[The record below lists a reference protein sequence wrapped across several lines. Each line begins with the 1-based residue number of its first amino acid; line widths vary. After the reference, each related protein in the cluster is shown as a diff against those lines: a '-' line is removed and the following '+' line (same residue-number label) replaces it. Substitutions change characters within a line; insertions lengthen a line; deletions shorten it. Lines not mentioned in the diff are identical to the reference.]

1 MCSDV
6 HPPLSNKVN
15 PSTSI
20 TTIPSDPKST
30 KISSDKTT
38 ISKSRD
44 LEITRQPLI
53 SSLRSTLPKSVPIS
67 IPSKRTIADRTPPF
81 VPVDMSRKTIGSLKL
96 NKDSDVTS
104 TSNITAPH
112 LDLTQDLNFGL
123 STAPKASPLT
133 TSAPDWFLPIQ
144 AQLNRQEQLI
154 NRQGLRLSQR
164 EDVVVENQR
173 LRTDLALARQEINEL
188 KSRLGSPIPQEQPT
202 PMAEDFPELGTAHS
216 KYATPTTPVART
228 TPRDPPVLAV
238 STPSQPSFLATATRG
253 QTTTDTVVPVKVH
266 RRRNPLTSRQRQ
278 ALARSFMPVSDN
290 QGYQYLYLP
299 TRFREPDA
307 TAILAKSGLKPI
319 TDFDPRAE
327 SCFRNPVFASLTK
340 EQRKEKMVDV
350 CVNS

>member
-1 MCSDV
+1 
-6 HPPLSNKVN
+6 
-15 PSTSI
+15 
-20 TTIPSDPKST
+20 
-30 KISSDKTT
+30 
-38 ISKSRD
+38 
-44 LEITRQPLI
+44 
-53 SSLRSTLPKSVPIS
+53 
-67 IPSKRTIADRTPPF
+67 
-81 VPVDMSRKTIGSLKL
+81 MSRKTIGSLKL

-238 STPSQPSFLATATRG
+238 STPSQPSFPATATRG

-299 TRFREPDA
+299 TRFRER
-307 TAILAKSGLKPI
+307 IS
-319 TDFDPRAE
+319 
-327 SCFRNPVFASLTK
+327 SL
-340 EQRKEKMVDV
+340 RKKL
-350 CVNS
+350 

>member
-133 TSAPDWFLPIQ
+133 TWL
-144 AQLNRQEQLI
+144 
-154 NRQGLRLSQR
+154 
-164 EDVVVENQR
+164 
-173 LRTDLALARQEINEL
+173 
-188 KSRLGSPIPQEQPT
+188 
-202 PMAEDFPELGTAHS
+202 
-216 KYATPTTPVART
+216 
-228 TPRDPPVLAV
+228 
-238 STPSQPSFLATATRG
+238 
-253 QTTTDTVVPVKVH
+253 
-266 RRRNPLTSRQRQ
+266 
-278 ALARSFMPVSDN
+278 
-290 QGYQYLYLP
+290 
-299 TRFREPDA
+299 
-307 TAILAKSGLKPI
+307 
-319 TDFDPRAE
+319 
-327 SCFRNPVFASLTK
+327 
-340 EQRKEKMVDV
+340 KEKIRCKEIPGRVLV
-350 CVNS
+350 LREIQI

>member
-1 MCSDV
+1 
-6 HPPLSNKVN
+6 
-15 PSTSI
+15 
-20 TTIPSDPKST
+20 
-30 KISSDKTT
+30 
-38 ISKSRD
+38 
-44 LEITRQPLI
+44 
-53 SSLRSTLPKSVPIS
+53 
-67 IPSKRTIADRTPPF
+67 
-81 VPVDMSRKTIGSLKL
+81 MSRKTIGSLKL

-299 TRFREPDA
+299 TRFRER
-307 TAILAKSGLKPI
+307 IS
-319 TDFDPRAE
+319 
-327 SCFRNPVFASLTK
+327 SL
-340 EQRKEKMVDV
+340 RKKL
-350 CVNS
+350 